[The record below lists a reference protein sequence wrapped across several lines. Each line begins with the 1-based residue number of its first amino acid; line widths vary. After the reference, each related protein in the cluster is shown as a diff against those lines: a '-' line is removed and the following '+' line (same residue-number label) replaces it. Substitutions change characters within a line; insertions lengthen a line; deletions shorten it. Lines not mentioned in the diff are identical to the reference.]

1 VTRLLESAHVLM
13 KNFLEI
19 YVTKLQ
25 ISNSQL
31 VLKKKFLVM
40 ELEDVISNQ
49 RNVIARKTKME
60 KNSLETIVKL
70 ELQNAC
76 MLRIKSNLAIKE
88 KDFNLHVVEKDSVMV
103 SKAVYVIMASQE
115 MTVKQKMI
123 LKSKHV

>member
-1 VTRLLESAHVLM
+1 
-13 KNFLEI
+13 
-19 YVTKLQ
+19 
-25 ISNSQL
+25 
-31 VLKKKFLVM
+31 
-40 ELEDVISNQ
+40 
-49 RNVIARKTKME
+49 ME

-88 KDFNLHVVEKDSVMV
+88 KDFKLHVVEKDSVMV